1 MSELPINEKPGIS
14 LEQNSV
20 QEAVN
25 AVCGVLLVLSLQ
37 LVFRATVMARHW
49 NY

>member
-1 MSELPINEKPGIS
+1 MSALPTNKKPDIC

-20 QEAVN
+20 REKLNVAFG
-25 AVCGVLLVLSLQ
+25 ALLVLSLQ

>member
-1 MSELPINEKPGIS
+1 MSELPTNEKTDIS

-20 QEAVN
+20 RETLN
-25 AVCGVLLVLSLQ
+25 AVCGALLVLSLQ

>member
-1 MSELPINEKPGIS
+1 MSKLLTNETANTS
-14 LEQNSV
+14 LEQNSIREKLDV
-20 QEAVN
+20 AFDALV
-25 AVCGVLLVLSLQ
+25 VLSLQ

>member
-1 MSELPINEKPGIS
+1 MSALPTNKKPDIY

-20 QEAVN
+20 REKLNVVFGA
-25 AVCGVLLVLSLQ
+25 LLVLSLQ